1 MSSVH
6 YKPSLYPH
14 YFKTTI
20 RICDF
25 INKYNNSQ
33 KGDRLYGNNESLAG
47 RVMLNRTAGS
57 KLTFLTIQSDGYKL
71 QIIIDKKEYQT
82 NYNELKNINIGDII
96 GINGFGGKSLRDEI
110 SLYAKEIIILTPCLH
125 HIPKEYYGIK
135 DAEVRATQRYLDLM
149 INKESRDTFIKRSLI
164 ITEIRKYLNEQNF
177 IEVQTPILSAK
188 VGGAMAKPFNTY
200 CNDKKLDYYLR
211 ISPELHLKMLVVG
224 GLDRVYEIG
233 QQFRNE
239 SIDLTH
245 NPEFTS
251 LEFYMAYADYNIL
264 FSMCEA
270 LIIQIV
276 CKVAK
281 PKMDYTT
288 TYGKVI
294 EIDFNP
300 PYKRIDMMNEL
311 SRIVGFNVPCD
322 DSDETNKILLEICDK
337 YNVVCLHPTTTARL
351 LDKLVGY
358 FIEPLCINPT
368 FIYNHPK
375 IMSPLAK
382 GHRHNPQ
389 LTERFELFING
400 MEICNAYTEL
410 NDPIVQ
416 KERFDEQHKA
426 KDKGDTEAHG
436 HNEEFLEALKYGL
449 PPTAGFGMG
458 IDRLTMLMT
467 NKHTIKDVIL
477 FPL

>member
-20 RICDF
+20 TICDF

-71 QIIIDKKEYQT
+71 QIIIYK
-82 NYNELKNINIGDII
+82 
-96 GINGFGGKSLRDEI
+96 
-110 SLYAKEIIILTPCLH
+110 KEIIILTPCLH

-233 QQFRNE
+233 
-239 SIDLTH
+239 
-245 NPEFTS
+245 
-251 LEFYMAYADYNIL
+251 
-264 FSMCEA
+264 
-270 LIIQIV
+270 
-276 CKVAK
+276 
-281 PKMDYTT
+281 
-288 TYGKVI
+288 
-294 EIDFNP
+294 
-300 PYKRIDMMNEL
+300 
-311 SRIVGFNVPCD
+311 
-322 DSDETNKILLEICDK
+322 
-337 YNVVCLHPTTTARL
+337 
-351 LDKLVGY
+351 
-358 FIEPLCINPT
+358 
-368 FIYNHPK
+368 
-375 IMSPLAK
+375 
-382 GHRHNPQ
+382 
-389 LTERFELFING
+389 
-400 MEICNAYTEL
+400 
-410 NDPIVQ
+410 
-416 KERFDEQHKA
+416 
-426 KDKGDTEAHG
+426 
-436 HNEEFLEALKYGL
+436 
-449 PPTAGFGMG
+449 
-458 IDRLTMLMT
+458 
-467 NKHTIKDVIL
+467 
-477 FPL
+477 